1 MRLASVKGNQ
11 MGSIPVF
18 EESHIE
24 SLSKVLG
31 ECGSG
36 TDISRFLDMCGIEDT
51 SGESTKWRRLNTTFV
66 NLQRKHRC
74 ANHIVDFISKFF
86 SPVRFVGRNEQFEA
100 LRSDLNLVLAFAGL
114 EYGPDGKFRNRTAV
128 STITEAE
135 ARLKTLRAK
144 FQGRLIHIEVLK
156 YCKVELLQ
164 DNYFHAV
171 FEASKGLAQRIR
183 EMSGV
188 DGDGTALIDRVF
200 SVDRPVLAFNTLQTE
215 TEKSEHKG
223 MAALLKG
230 CFSAVRNPLAHEP
243 KILWEG
249 EEDAADYLS
258 LISLLHRRLDSSVK
272 TGLGATS

>member
-1 MRLASVKGNQ
+1 MKSKGTKRGQRGHRRHDLQRSDEGNNYFTAPADIVQNRVLGNANEILRIASVKGNQ

-114 EYGPDGKFRNRTAV
+114 EYGADGKFRNRLQCQRSLRQKQGLRRFEPSFKAGL
-128 STITEAE
+128 STSKCSSI
-135 ARLKTLRAK
+135 AR
-144 FQGRLIHIEVLK
+144 
-156 YCKVELLQ
+156 
-164 DNYFHAV
+164 
-171 FEASKGLAQRIR
+171 
-183 EMSGV
+183 
-188 DGDGTALIDRVF
+188 
-200 SVDRPVLAFNTLQTE
+200 
-215 TEKSEHKG
+215 
-223 MAALLKG
+223 
-230 CFSAVRNPLAHEP
+230 
-243 KILWEG
+243 
-249 EEDAADYLS
+249 
-258 LISLLHRRLDSSVK
+258 
-272 TGLGATS
+272 